1 MTAPSLAQYFGRTMI
16 LGGIGFALIACGLA
30 LAAVIKPAAE
40 AYRMG
45 VDAQCRDQIM
55 AAAQVQLHG
64 LQCPGAA
71 DYGHS
76 EASIALCGLAG
87 GRTPRQVAR
96 LPICA
101 GVVPRLEIK
110 SNEDSK

>member
-1 MTAPSLAQYFGRTMI
+1 MTAPSLAQYFGRTMV

-30 LAAVIKPAAE
+30 ISAVIKPAAE
-40 AYRMG
+40 AYSMEIA
-45 VDAQCRDQIM
+45 DQCRDQII
-55 AAAQVQLHG
+55 AASLVQLHG

-110 SNEDSK
+110 EGAP

>member
-1 MTAPSLAQYFGRTMI
+1 MSHVVYIEALRAGIIGGAIITASLI
-16 LGGIGFALIACGLA
+16 LASVA
-30 LAAVIKPAAE
+30 KPMVE
-40 AYRMG
+40 AYSMEIA
-45 VDAQCRDQIM
+45 DQCRDQII